1 MVKYMANDLNIRI
14 KAQLNEA
21 LSKKQIR
28 ESLSRIAKDLDV
40 NVNIN
45 TSNVQGQIDRA
56 FQGAQRAPEVKVEMD
71 TESVRRGSDE
81 ISNAIRK
88 YEEQFN
94 ATTVSVSKNVSQ
106 QTGDIKSLS
115 VVMRNAREE
124 MMHMSLSP
132 YEGKVAGEREFRLN
146 EKNMRI
152 VQQTSV
158 EKEKQLAYEN
168 QLRVAIDR
176 QVAKEKEK
184 KISLQEQ
191 LTLYK
196 RQAQVNVDN
205 IRRTHGS
212 VISPEV
218 NEQLDRYIDNVNS
231 LSVEHTPR
239 LRSEMKNLNMDFKEI
254 GTQVDSSSSHVAGF
268 TEQLTTA
275 LKRIPIWMIG
285 MTAFYAPL
293 RGIRSAIDDII
304 MLDTQMTQL
313 RRVMD
318 ATPRTYNQ
326 LLTDSIAL
334 SSELGNKVEDVNNA
348 MTEFA
353 RQGHSPEV
361 LIGLTEVATIA
372 SNISELSTTDAMSSL
387 TAAMNAFNIEA
398 RETIGVFDVINEVDN
413 NFAIDSATIATA
425 MEKSAATATTF
436 GATLEE
442 LVGHI
447 AAIGITTRESGQILG
462 KIIAPHQGNLVA

>member
-106 QTGDIKSLS
+106 QTGDIQSLS

-205 IRRTHGS
+205 
-212 VISPEV
+212 
-218 NEQLDRYIDNVNS
+218 
-231 LSVEHTPR
+231 
-239 LRSEMKNLNMDFKEI
+239 
-254 GTQVDSSSSHVAGF
+254 
-268 TEQLTTA
+268 
-275 LKRIPIWMIG
+275 
-285 MTAFYAPL
+285 
-293 RGIRSAIDDII
+293 
-304 MLDTQMTQL
+304 
-313 RRVMD
+313 
-318 ATPRTYNQ
+318 
-326 LLTDSIAL
+326 
-334 SSELGNKVEDVNNA
+334 
-348 MTEFA
+348 
-353 RQGHSPEV
+353 
-361 LIGLTEVATIA
+361 
-372 SNISELSTTDAMSSL
+372 
-387 TAAMNAFNIEA
+387 
-398 RETIGVFDVINEVDN
+398 
-413 NFAIDSATIATA
+413 
-425 MEKSAATATTF
+425 
-436 GATLEE
+436 
-442 LVGHI
+442 
-447 AAIGITTRESGQILG
+447 
-462 KIIAPHQGNLVA
+462 